1 MSIIKRDFKEIWS
14 FPENLATCYTIRRT
28 YSYILSLR
36 DDEREIKNWT
46 IFFFFFLTFGAL
58 EEGDFFFSFFEIEH
72 FKRSEYQLFSLRKE
86 SK

>member
-1 MSIIKRDFKEIWS
+1 MSIIKRDFKETWS

-46 IFFFFFLTFGAL
+46 IFFFFF
-58 EEGDFFFSFFEIEH
+58 
-72 FKRSEYQLFSLRKE
+72 
-86 SK
+86 